1 MKDVSLLPLPPA
13 LSVLSLSLSETDF
26 TKKGWLLIAYTVKAG
41 EGVHCKDC
49 LKDEICHS
57 KCMEDILDRIIHR
70 VHHSK

>member
-13 LSVLSLSLSETDF
+13 LSVLSLSLRF
-26 TKKGWLLIAYTVKAG
+26 YKKSWLLIAYTVKAG